1 VKYILAHDL
10 GTTGN
15 KSTLFAED
23 GRMLG
28 SEVYSYDTHYFNET
42 WVEQNAEDWWKAVC
56 ETSKNLIER
65 TKINPSDVA
74 VISFSGQ
81 MMGCLC
87 VDKEGNPLRPSMI
100 WADQRALKQAEA
112 IEKNIS
118 MWDYY
123 QIAGHRNAASYGMQ
137 KLMWVRDN
145 EPDVYKKTHKTLNAK
160 DFVVFR
166 LTGNFYT
173 DYSDG
178 NSNTCLDINK
188 LEWSEEILKCAG
200 IEKDKMPDVMPS
212 TFVAG
217 KVTETAAKACGLV
230 PGTPVVIGAG
240 DGVTANVGAGS
251 ISPGKTF
258 CCMGTSAWI
267 ATTAEKPIYDEQ
279 MRTVTW
285 VHAVPGFYAL
295 NGTMQYAGGSYN
307 WLKNTICTDEIA
319 KAEVSGKSPYDFM
332 NEQIEKSPPGA
343 NGVIFLPYLLGERA
357 PRWDPYAK
365 GAFVGITPET
375 TRGDMLRSVLE
386 GATMNLDI
394 ILKIMQTRVPITEIV
409 ALGGG
414 AKGSVWRQIMADI
427 WGTKIT
433 VPNLLEEAGS
443 MGAAVIGGVGVGL
456 FSDFTAIEQFIEVKS
471 SHMPMENAEKV
482 YEPIK
487 RNFDMCY
494 KALKTTFADM
504 SKN

>member
-15 KSTLFAED
+15 KATLFAED

-56 ETSKNLIER
+56 EAGKNLIER

-87 VDKEGNPLRPSMI
+87 VDKAGNPLRPSMI
-100 WADQRALKQAEA
+100 WADQRALKQVEA

-123 QIAGHRNAASYGMQ
+123 QIAGHRNAPSYGIQ

-145 EPDVYKKTHKTLNAK
+145 EPDVYKKTDKVLNAK

-178 NSNTCLDINK
+178 NGNACFDINK
-188 LEWSEEILKCAG
+188 LEWSEDILKFAG
-200 IEKDKMPDVMPS
+200 IEKDKMPDVIPS
-212 TFVAG
+212 AFVAG
-217 KVTETAAKACGLV
+217 KVTESAAKACGLV
-230 PGTPVVIGAG
+230 PGTPVVIGGG
-240 DGVTANVGAGS
+240 DGVTTNVGAGS
-251 ISPGKTF
+251 IGPGKAY

-267 ATTAEKPIYDEQ
+267 AATAEKPVFDNQ
-279 MRTVTW
+279 MRTATW
-285 VHAVPGFYAL
+285 IHAVPGYYSL
-295 NGTMQYAGGSYN
+295 NGTMQYAGGAYN
-307 WLKNTICTDEIA
+307 WLKNTICTEETA
-319 KAEVSGKSPYDFM
+319 KAEASGKSPYDFM

-357 PRWDPYAK
+357 PRWDPHAK
-365 GAFVGITPET
+365 GAFIGITPET
-375 TRGDMLRSVLE
+375 TRGDMIRSVLE

-394 ILKIMQTRVPITEIV
+394 ILKILQTHVPVTEIMV
-409 ALGGG
+409 LGGA
-414 AKGSVWRQIMADI
+414 AKGYVWRQIMADI
-427 WGTKIT
+427 LGTKIT

-471 SHMPMENAEKV
+471 EHLPMENSEKI

-487 RNFDMCY
+487 KNFDMCY
-494 KALKTTFADM
+494 EALKTTFADM
-504 SKN
+504 AEN